1 MFGKKFFTQVLLIV
15 VFGSIIGIGTNVP
28 LIKKFLKGEYNLSFV
43 SSEEYPNIAFISLGE
58 AESLFNARSALFV
71 DSREAVLYDAG
82 HILGAINIP
91 YEGDDIDSLL
101 KKIDYPREETLV
113 IYCDGSECQSSIL
126 LAKLLHE
133 FLFADIRV
141 FFGGWRDWSEAG
153 LPIEGKNV
161 PE

>member
-1 MFGKKFFTQVLLIV
+1 M
-15 VFGSIIGIGTNVP
+15 
-28 LIKKFLKGEYNLSFV
+28 
-43 SSEEYPNIAFISLGE
+43 
-58 AESLFNARSALFV
+58 
-71 DSREAVLYDAG
+71 LYDAG